1 MLNNILFVVAEEV
14 SSEPSNM
21 GTSIGIGA
29 AVIVF
34 LLIIVGLIYLKL

>member
-1 MLNNILFVVAEEV
+1 MIIILLASEEIPM
-14 SSEPSNM
+14 ETFNM